1 MMHQVTLDE
10 LLNSPILLFHKKAQ
24 GNFKGVL
31 NSSFHQRHF
40 GPFPCPSE
48 AL

>member
-10 LLNSPILLFHKKAQ
+10 LLNSPILLFHKKTQ
-24 GNFKGVL
+24 GNSKGGL
-31 NSSFHQRHF
+31 NSSFRQRHLR
-40 GPFPCPSE
+40 PFPCPSE

>member
-10 LLNSPILLFHKKAQ
+10 LLNSPILLFHKKTQ

-40 GPFPCPSE
+40 RPFPCPSE